1 MGFLSFIKGVG
12 SKVLGG
18 IHSAGKFLGQ
28 HVAPVVSGIANVVS
42 KAAPYVAGAAGALGA
57 PEIGALATGAG
68 RLAEKVKGYSDQF
81 RNSKFGGGSG

>member
-18 IHSAGKFLGQ
+18 IHSAGKYLGQ

-42 KAAPYVAGAAGALGA
+42 KAAPYVAGAAGALGL
-57 PEIGALATGAG
+57 PGVGALASGAG
-68 RLAEKVKGYSDQF
+68 HLAEKVKGYSDTF
-81 RNSKFGGGSG
+81 RKSKIGGGSG

>member
-28 HVAPVVSGIANVVS
+28 HIAPVVSGIANVVS

-68 RLAEKVKGYSDQF
+68 HLAEKVKGYSDKF
-81 RNSKFGGGSG
+81 RNSSFGGGSG